1 MYSGFQIVVMF
12 AQSPF
17 LRTQHNY
24 ICVCHVLAGH
34 IGQNKREQQIMFR
47 QGFGSRPSPTGLQEK
62 TKQTINKYKWVV
74 SFNS

>member
-1 MYSGFQIVVMF
+1 MRI
-12 AQSPF
+12 
-17 LRTQHNY
+17 
-24 ICVCHVLAGH
+24 CHVLAGH

-62 TKQTINKYKWVV
+62 TKQAINKYKWVV